1 MKKIAA
7 GLLALAIVFGAA
19 ADGAFLD
26 SSAIAASA
34 AAYTED
40 ELKAKVQEGVDYE
53 LTDWSYKDYDGDG
66 AKEGFALFL
75 YEMPQTLHQHVVI
88 IRYINSNGEVTEVV
102 NKEKLTMVPSYE
114 HDLSYNGTEFAVF
127 TFSGGGHSFDVVF
140 SVENGVPV
148 ENKIDV
154 PPVDGEPDFILS
166 KEDDGTLICSKACG
180 TDYNVAVEYDKE
192 GHRFY
197 IPDSTSDEDVTE
209 DSLKSKLL
217 SDLDSAYGTE
227 DGWVIKKWIYGDLF
241 QNENKVAIA
250 LVADKE
256 TDNRYMG
263 YFVSATNTQLLV
275 DEKSKEQ
282 LNDFDTFYT
291 DNSIF
296 VTCFYGKTDNH
307 DSSYLFVK
315 KYDGDSMTK
324 TVVYDTKVNEI
335 SLEEGKFTKEG
346 DNFFWYW
353 YSSDGSCNKYN
364 VRFNDALG
372 YFWIS
377 DEKPVNDYTYTENED
392 GTVTITSYTGD
403 AEELV
408 IPGEIDGKTVSAID
422 SGIFSPLNGGNKT
435 IKKITVPA
443 SVKTIGEEAF
453 ACADALEEV
462 YIEDGV
468 TEIGNAAFAS
478 CINLKKITIP
488 KSVTKI
494 GDYAFS
500 YTYRSDSSVFIDV
513 TIYCYKDSTAHKYA
527 LGENA
532 LNHEF
537 SYVLLDEVSNP
548 DPSSDSTVSADPSSA
563 ESGSSSGSTST
574 STSSA
579 AASSSGDKTS
589 NPATG
594 VAAGVSI
601 AAVLAGGI
609 IMVTK
614 KTKK

>member
-19 ADGAFLD
+19 ADGVFLD

-40 ELKAKVQEGVDYE
+40 ELKAKVQEGAEYE
-53 LTDWSYKDYDGDG
+53 LTDWLYNDFDGDG
-66 AKEGFALFL
+66 KSEGFAMFNE
-75 YEMPQTLHQHVVI
+75 YVDSVKG
-88 IRYINSNGEVTEVV
+88 YNSVLKFISSDGEVTEFYRNTSRYAPNNFTNFVCGGKSFAGV
-102 NKEKLTMVPSYE
+102 FFGGAGTSSDVPYTVIDGKPVEVKIGLTPDLDTDIYETHLSNEDGGLYAKFYARGSYGDEYGPVELAYDAENVQFVAKDSSSSEYTEEELKAKLEDSSDYELLEWVYDDFDGDGKKEGFGVFFGGAEALRETRYIDSEGKVSLMKLGAAKVTALDVGNGKKVAYVSYIHQGYLHFAVYGVKGGE
-114 HDLSYNGTEFAVF
+114 AYELAISSEKNYYGEIKQDDGKFYYINYDERGTETENYEIVYDEE
-127 TFSGGGHSFDVVF
+127 SG
-140 SVENGVPV
+140 E
-148 ENKIDV
+148 
-154 PPVDGEPDFILS
+154 
-166 KEDDGTLICSKACG
+166 
-180 TDYNVAVEYDKE
+180 
-192 GHRFY
+192 
-197 IPDSTSDEDVTE
+197 
-209 DSLKSKLL
+209 
-217 SDLDSAYGTE
+217 
-227 DGWVIKKWIYGDLF
+227 
-241 QNENKVAIA
+241 
-250 LVADKE
+250 
-256 TDNRYMG
+256 
-263 YFVSATNTQLLV
+263 
-275 DEKSKEQ
+275 
-282 LNDFDTFYT
+282 
-291 DNSIF
+291 
-296 VTCFYGKTDNH
+296 
-307 DSSYLFVK
+307 FVK
-315 KYDGDSMTK
+315 A
-324 TVVYDTKVNEI
+324 
-335 SLEEGKFTKEG
+335 
-346 DNFFWYW
+346 
-353 YSSDGSCNKYN
+353 GSEPTPTP
-364 VRFNDALG
+364 D
-372 YFWIS
+372 
-377 DEKPVNDYTYTENED
+377 PVTTDYTYTENED
-392 GTVTITSYTGD
+392 GTVTITSYTGQ

-408 IPGEIDGKTVSAID
+408 IPDKIDGKTVSAIG

-435 IKKITVPA
+435 IKKITVPG

-500 YTYRSDSSVFIDV
+500 YAYRSDSSAFIDV

-532 LNHEF
+532 LNHVF

>member
-26 SSAIAASA
+26 SSAVAASA

-40 ELKAKVQEGVDYE
+40 ELKAKVQEGVEYE

-140 SVENGVPV
+140 SVENGVTV

-197 IPDSTSDEDVTE
+197 IPDSSSSEYTE
-209 DSLKSKLL
+209 EELKAKLL

-291 DNSIF
+291 DNSVF
-296 VTCFYGKTDNH
+296 VTCFYGKTNNH
-307 DSSYLFVK
+307 DSSYLFIK

-346 DNFFWYW
+346 DDFYWYW

-392 GTVTITSYTGD
+392 GTINITSYTGD
-403 AEELV
+403 AEELL
-408 IPGEIDGKTVSAID
+408 IPSEIDGKTVSAIG

-453 ACADALEEV
+453 ACATALEEV

-468 TEIGNAAFAS
+468 TEIGDLAFS
-478 CINLKKITIP
+478 GCTNLNKITIP
-488 KSVTKI
+488 KSVEKI
-494 GDYAFS
+494 GKGAFLYVYHS
-500 YTYRSDSSVFIDV
+500 EPDTMIDV
-513 TIYCYKDSTAHKYA
+513 TIYCYKDSAAHKFA
-527 LGENA
+527 RGENDF
-532 LNHEF
+532 NHEF

>member
-7 GLLALAIVFGAA
+7 GVLALAIVFGAA

-34 AAYTED
+34 AAYTEE
-40 ELKAKVQEGVDYE
+40 ELKAKVQEGVEYE

-197 IPDSTSDEDVTE
+197 IPDSSSSEYTE
-209 DSLKSKLL
+209 EELKAKLL

-291 DNSIF
+291 DNSVF
-296 VTCFYGKTDNH
+296 VTCFYGKTNNH
-307 DSSYLFVK
+307 DSSYLFIK

-346 DNFFWYW
+346 DDFYWYW

-392 GTVTITSYTGD
+392 GTVTITSYTGQ

-408 IPGEIDGKTVSAID
+408 IPSEIDGKTVSAIG
-422 SGIFSPLNGGNKT
+422 SGIFSPLNGGNST
-435 IKKITVPA
+435 VKKITVPA

-453 ACADALEEV
+453 ACATALEEV

-468 TEIGNAAFAS
+468 TEIGDLAFS
-478 CINLKKITIP
+478 GCINLKKITIP
-488 KSVTKI
+488 KSVEKI
-494 GDYAFS
+494 GKGAFDH
-500 YTYRSDSSVFIDV
+500 TYHSDSDAIIDV
-513 TIYCYKDSTAHKYA
+513 TIYCYKDSAAHKFA
-527 LGENA
+527 RGENDF
-532 LNHEF
+532 NHEF

-548 DPSSDSTVSADPSSA
+548 DPSSDSTVSADPSST

>member
-26 SSAIAASA
+26 SSAVAASA

-40 ELKAKVQEGVDYE
+40 ELKAKVQEGVEYE

-154 PPVDGEPDFILS
+154 PPVDGESDFILS

-392 GTVTITSYTGD
+392 GTITITSYTGD

-408 IPGEIDGKTVSAID
+408 IPSEIDGKTVSAID

-435 IKKITVPA
+435 IKKITVPG

-453 ACADALEEV
+453 ACATALEEV

-468 TEIGNAAFAS
+468 TEIGDLAFS
-478 CINLKKITIP
+478 GCTNLNKITIP
-488 KSVTKI
+488 KSVEKI
-494 GDYAFS
+494 GKGAFLYVYHS
-500 YTYRSDSSVFIDV
+500 EPDTMIDV
-513 TIYCYKDSTAHKYA
+513 TIYCYKDSAAHKFA
-527 LGENA
+527 RGENDF
-532 LNHEF
+532 NHEF
-537 SYVLLDEVSNP
+537 AYVLLDEVSNP
-548 DPSSDSTVSADPSSA
+548 DPSSDSTVSADPSSN

>member
-40 ELKAKVQEGVDYE
+40 ELKAKVQEGVEYE

-102 NKEKLTMVPSYE
+102 NKEKLTMVPYDE
-114 HDLSYNGTEFAVF
+114 HDLSYNSTEFAVF

-154 PPVDGEPDFILS
+154 PAVDGDPDFILS
-166 KEDDGTLICSKACG
+166 KEDDGTLMCSKACG
-180 TDYNVAVEYDKE
+180 KEYHAAVEYDKE

-197 IPDSTSDEDVTE
+197 LPDSSSSEYTEEELKAKLE
-209 DSLKSKLL
+209 DSSDYELLEWVYDDFDGDGKKEGFGVFFGGAEALRETRYIDSEGKVSLMKLGAAKVTA
-217 SDLDSAYGTE
+217 LDVGNGKKVAYVSYIHQGYLHFAVYGVKDSEAYELAISSEKNYYGEIKQDDGKFYYINYDERGTE
-227 DGWVIKKWIYGDLF
+227 T
-241 QNENKVAIA
+241 ENYEIV
-250 LVADKE
+250 
-256 TDNRYMG
+256 Y
-263 YFVSATNTQLLV
+263 
-275 DEKSKEQ
+275 DEESGE
-282 LNDFDTFYT
+282 
-291 DNSIF
+291 
-296 VTCFYGKTDNH
+296 
-307 DSSYLFVK
+307 FVK
-315 KYDGDSMTK
+315 A
-324 TVVYDTKVNEI
+324 
-335 SLEEGKFTKEG
+335 
-346 DNFFWYW
+346 
-353 YSSDGSCNKYN
+353 GSEPTPTP
-364 VRFNDALG
+364 D
-372 YFWIS
+372 
-377 DEKPVNDYTYTENED
+377 PVTTDYTYTENED

-408 IPGEIDGKTVSAID
+408 IPSEIDGKTVSAID

-435 IKKITVPA
+435 IKKITVPG

-468 TEIGNAAFAS
+468 TEIGDLAFS
-478 CINLKKITIP
+478 GCTNLNKITIP
-488 KSVTKI
+488 KSVEKI
-494 GDYAFS
+494 GKGAFLYVYHS
-500 YTYRSDSSVFIDV
+500 EPDTMIDV
-513 TIYCYKDSTAHKYA
+513 TIYCYKDSAAHKFA
-527 LGENA
+527 RGENDF
-532 LNHEF
+532 NHEF

>member
-26 SSAIAASA
+26 SSAVAASA

-40 ELKAKVQEGVDYE
+40 ELKAKVQEGVEYE

-140 SVENGVPV
+140 SVENGVTV

-197 IPDSTSDEDVTE
+197 IPDSSSSEYTE
-209 DSLKSKLL
+209 EELKAKLL

-291 DNSIF
+291 DNSVF
-296 VTCFYGKTDNH
+296 VTCFYGKTNNH
-307 DSSYLFVK
+307 DSSYLFIK

-346 DNFFWYW
+346 DDFYWYW

-392 GTVTITSYTGD
+392 GTITITSYTGD
-403 AEELV
+403 AEELL
-408 IPGEIDGKTVSAID
+408 IPSEIDGKTVSAIG

-453 ACADALEEV
+453 ACATALEEV

-468 TEIGNAAFAS
+468 TEIGDLAFS
-478 CINLKKITIP
+478 GCTNLNKITIP
-488 KSVTKI
+488 KSVEKI
-494 GDYAFS
+494 GKGAFLYVYHS
-500 YTYRSDSSVFIDV
+500 EPDTMIDV
-513 TIYCYKDSTAHKYA
+513 TIYCYKDSAAHKFA
-527 LGENA
+527 RGENDF
-532 LNHEF
+532 NHEF